1 MSKYNFEKEGNKI
14 IAVSSYAG
22 RPVKGYAK
30 CHPDDKFDE
39 ASGRALAKARCN
51 QKVAYKRNKRAF
63 RKLKE
68 AREALAEEVEA
79 LKAVDNATQAELDA
93 YKEVVTAAIA
103 AGVKKGEFKEV
114 NVMVSSG
121 EIGTPCFVC
130 RQMILELFDKE
141 CIVRCWALDGRY
153 KEFN

>member
-68 AREALAEEVEA
+68 AREALAMAQQKYNKMCAYVADSTFALEIANDELLYLEA
-79 LKAVDNATQAELDA
+79 M
-93 YKEVVTAAIA
+93 AA
-103 AGVKKGEFKEV
+103 
-114 NVMVSSG
+114 SG
-121 EIGTPCFVC
+121 S
-130 RQMILELFDKE
+130 LED
-141 CIVRCWALDGRY
+141 
-153 KEFN
+153 